1 MRKVVT
7 ALLILFGLMLG
18 SMQTAAASSSDPVG
32 MVQALADQMIASLKA
47 HKTTLKSNPALV
59 YSLAYKIVIPHA
71 DLDEMSQRVLSPQ
84 TWNNASSSQRAQ
96 FEKEFTDLL
105 VHTYASALADYTD
118 QTIRFFPVRGNVIGK
133 NNITVNSQIV
143 RSDGPPVAVSYRLHL
158 KGAEWKLYDMS
169 VEGVSLL
176 QSFQEQFRQKLSQGN
191 MDQLLQDLKSHNM
204 QKPRR

>member
-1 MRKVVT
+1 MRKAIT
-7 ALLILFGLMLG
+7 TLFILFGLMLG
-18 SMQTAAASSSDPVG
+18 NIQIAAANSSDPVG
-32 MVQALADQMIASLKA
+32 MVQALADEMIASLKA

-71 DLDEMSQRVLSPQ
+71 DLDEMSQRVLPPQ
-84 TWNNASSSQRAQ
+84 TWNNASSSQRVQ
-96 FEKEFTDLL
+96 FEKEFTNLL

-118 QTIRFFPVRGNVIGK
+118 QTIRFFPVRGSIAGK
-133 NNITVNSQIV
+133 NNMTVNSQIV

-158 KGAEWKLYDMS
+158 KGSEWKLYDMS